1 MDRLT
6 ANYVDIGRR
15 EIVAAEI
22 TWADGV
28 ITGIDRLGP
37 QRDDLPFLLPGFID
51 AHVHIESS
59 LLPPAEFARLAVR
72 QGTVA
77 TISDPHEIA
86 NVLGV
91 EGVRFMLANA
101 RETPLH
107 ILFGAP
113 PCVPATSFETAGA
126 TLGPADV
133 EALLDEPSIGYL
145 SEVMNFPGV
154 LAGDPDLIAKIAA
167 TKKRNLPIDGHAPG
181 LRGADAQNYAAAGI
195 TTDHECVSLAEAEDK
210 IAAGMKIIIRE
221 GSAARNFSALHPLL
235 SKHPGRVM
243 FCTDDC
249 HPDDLQIGH
258 INRLAARACAEG
270 HDLFAVLEA
279 ACLTPRAHYR
289 LPLGTLTTGEPMTA
303 TLVKDLVHFDVL
315 KTWIDGTIVFA
326 DGKTRLPS
334 IPVKALNKFA
344 AWPIA
349 PGDLVVKG
357 PANATSCSARIIV
370 ADDGQLI
377 TGSETQTLSIVD
389 GTVQPDPARDI
400 LLIAV
405 VNRYEKTAPA
415 LAFIRGFG
423 LREGAIASSV
433 AHDSHNIVAVG
444 CDPESLARAINAVI
458 ATQGGLA
465 ITTGKGHTDCL
476 ALPIAGLMSDG
487 DGDQI
492 ARQFKA
498 LTTTTRDQLGSPMR
512 SPLMALSFMA
522 LLVIPALKL
531 SDKGLFDGTAFRFC
545 DVVAKA

>member
-1 MDRLT
+1 
-6 ANYVDIGRR
+6 
-15 EIVAAEI
+15 
-22 TWADGV
+22 
-28 ITGIDRLGP
+28 
-37 QRDDLPFLLPGFID
+37 
-51 AHVHIESS
+51 
-59 LLPPAEFARLAVR
+59 
-72 QGTVA
+72 
-77 TISDPHEIA
+77 
-86 NVLGV
+86 
-91 EGVRFMLANA
+91 
-101 RETPLH
+101 
-107 ILFGAP
+107 
-113 PCVPATSFETAGA
+113 
-126 TLGPADV
+126 
-133 EALLDEPSIGYL
+133 
-145 SEVMNFPGV
+145 
-154 LAGDPDLIAKIAA
+154 
-167 TKKRNLPIDGHAPG
+167 
-181 LRGADAQNYAAAGI
+181 
-195 TTDHECVSLAEAEDK
+195 
-210 IAAGMKIIIRE
+210 
-221 GSAARNFSALHPLL
+221 
-235 SKHPGRVM
+235 
-243 FCTDDC
+243 
-249 HPDDLQIGH
+249 
-258 INRLAARACAEG
+258 
-270 HDLFAVLEA
+270 
-279 ACLTPRAHYR
+279 
-289 LPLGTLTTGEPMTA
+289 MTA